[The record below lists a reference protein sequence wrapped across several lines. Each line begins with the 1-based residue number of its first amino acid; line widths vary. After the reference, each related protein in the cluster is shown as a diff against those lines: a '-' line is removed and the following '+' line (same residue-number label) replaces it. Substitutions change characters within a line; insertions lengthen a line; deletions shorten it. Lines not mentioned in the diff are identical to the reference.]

1 MGWVDGTTGL
11 TLPAGRSALASLSRP
26 GGQPVG
32 LGHPFDMATSG
43 GTSTGAS
50 RPEGRA
56 SQDLVT
62 SQRSRTGRSGPS
74 DRRERVTERHHCPVN
89 SDEHGA
95 KHDARSGME
104 QMPARSGTTKP
115 GASSGPDPG
124 RETRGMVRV
133 AAERRSTVPV
143 GGADGGEAK
152 GARCPV
158 NRS

>member
-1 MGWVDGTTGL
+1 MGVLYRFASATHSACVLVGGLRFAGMSCWGWVDGTTGL
-11 TLPAGRSALASLSRP
+11 TLPAGRSAPASLSRP

-56 SQDLVT
+56 SQDPVT

-104 QMPARSGTTKP
+104 QLQARSGTTKP
-115 GASSGPDPG
+115 GAS
-124 RETRGMVRV
+124 
-133 AAERRSTVPV
+133 
-143 GGADGGEAK
+143 
-152 GARCPV
+152 V
-158 NRS
+158 NQD